1 MELSKKTKE
10 YWEEND
16 WVDLEKS
23 QNIKDLYIIAERV
36 INRMPKPIVQVCGPI
51 GTGGL
56 GSVEKNLNAFNDT
69 IINLQNDG
77 LIVFDQMPFEE
88 PMQKFKEKI
97 PKGEYLESILT
108 DFYLPIIESG
118 LISKFYFMNG
128 WESSHGANWEYKEAQ
143 RLGIPVIYL

>member
-10 YWEEND
+10 YWTEKD
-16 WVDLEKS
+16 WCDLKKAKT
-23 QNIKDLYIIAERV
+23 ILDLFVIAERI
-36 INRMPKPIVQVCGPI
+36 INKMPKPIIQVCGPI

-56 GSVEKNLNAFNDT
+56 GSVDKNLNAFNNT
-69 IINLQNDG
+69 IIKLQNEG

-88 PMQKFKEKI
+88 PMQKFKEKLL
-97 PKGEYLESILT
+97 KGEYLESILT

-118 LISKFYFMNG
+118 FISKFYFMPG

-143 RLGIPVIYL
+143 RLGIPITYL